1 MKSAKDYIRF
11 TSLVGMTLFALGWIV
26 ISAASQS
33 PPANQQRPRTVGGNQ
48 NSSQPANQQQSNS
61 SGEEVDEGVCVGV
74 EPHPVP
80 VPAAVTD
87 KSGRPLASLRQDNFV
102 VLEDGQP
109 QRLTNFATTEAPFE
123 IALLLDTSGSTRE
136 ELGLIRDAANA
147 FLNALRPG
155 DRIAIVAFNNEQV
168 NGGSSAKV
176 EVLSPLTDKRSV
188 LRTAIDNV
196 RTSNGTPYYDA
207 LQQIGDGIFKEPPT
221 DQFRGRRAVRSE
233 EHTS

>member
-1 MKSAKDYIRF
+1 MNSPKDYIRF

-33 PPANQQRPRTVGGNQ
+33 PPANQQRPRTVGSNQ
-48 NSSQPANQQQSNS
+48 NTSPPANQQQSNS
-61 SGEEVDEGVCVGV
+61 SGEEVDEGDVVRV
-74 EPHPVP
+74 ETQLVS

-136 ELGLIRDAANA
+136 ELGLIRDAAHA

-155 DRIAIVAFNNEQV
+155 DRIARTQRIE
-168 NGGSSAKV
+168 KRI
-176 EVLSPLTDKRSV
+176 RSV
-188 LRTAIDNV
+188 
-196 RTSNGTPYYDA
+196 
-207 LQQIGDGIFKEPPT
+207 
-221 DQFRGRRAVRSE
+221 
-233 EHTS
+233 